1 MFVLLIAL
9 ALGGEIKDLIKRC
22 DALNTT
28 TIHIEDEF
36 DDLLERVVDL
46 EYSVSAIKEQIYD
59 LKRSTEY
66 SIDDLKEQIHTTII
80 VLTVLYA
87 IAIAVLILYMHIMA
101 RFLHEIKKKLF
112 YLAYS
117 KYFSLF
123 PSS

>member
-66 SIDDLKEQIHTTII
+66 SIDDLKEQMHTTII

-101 RFLHEIKKKLF
+101 RFLH
-112 YLAYS
+112 
-117 KYFSLF
+117 
-123 PSS
+123 